1 MTPGAASNLP
11 RVGSRHEA
19 EDRPSARHDR
29 SRAVFSREMSSRR
42 DPPGLSPLADL
53 DAARTRPPPPR
64 EHRRRGFLLAVRP
77 RQGEPVPVWQPR
89 RDVGSAAPRG
99 GGASGASRAGAR
111 NQLRSRRHAGALS
124 RPPCQ
129 RFPLVVYPPLAHFP
143 HPRARRLTPRSRSEL
158 AEEGLARAR
167 RGALRRVADGG
178 GVLLRRQVRWEGA
191 VRFPVESSALQREIP
206 PPRVPF
212 RENDPN
218 TTPRKPLTVPAP
230 FTRTGRNS
238 SSASTRFPRC
248 TRSSLARRP
257 QSPRRTKSP
266 PPWCRYASLPDS
278 PLPKSRRMSCFA
290 HSSLPPVCL
299 TPSLSSAASREKA
312 SHGELAESRG
322 DQETL
327 PGVHLESRRE
337 PGAP

>member
-1 MTPGAASNLP
+1 MPYASQILPCTPAD
-11 RVGSRHEA
+11 SRTDDIPF
-19 EDRPSARHDR
+19 DR
-29 SRAVFSREMSSRR
+29 
-42 DPPGLSPLADL
+42 
-53 DAARTRPPPPR
+53 
-64 EHRRRGFLLAVRP
+64 
-77 RQGEPVPVWQPR
+77 
-89 RDVGSAAPRG
+89 
-99 GGASGASRAGAR
+99 
-111 NQLRSRRHAGALS
+111 
-124 RPPCQ
+124 
-129 RFPLVVYPPLAHFP
+129 
-143 HPRARRLTPRSRSEL
+143 
-158 AEEGLARAR
+158 AEEGLARA
-167 RGALRRVADGG
+167 GGCSLRCLADGG
-178 GVLLRRQVRWEGA
+178 GVLLRRQVRREGA

-257 QSPRRTKSP
+257 PSPRRTKSP

>member
-1 MTPGAASNLP
+1 MPNPIPTRRICACMATPTGHGKCSSPRKRCLPSFLSRRSASTSLATACRCALP
-11 RVGSRHEA
+11 
-19 EDRPSARHDR
+19 D
-29 SRAVFSREMSSRR
+29 RAVPKIS
-42 DPPGLSPLADL
+42 
-53 DAARTRPPPPR
+53 AARCLIYPR
-64 EHRRRGFLLAVRP
+64 THL
-77 RQGEPVPVWQPR
+77 
-89 RDVGSAAPRG
+89 
-99 GGASGASRAGAR
+99 
-111 NQLRSRRHAGALS
+111 
-124 RPPCQ
+124 
-129 RFPLVVYPPLAHFP
+129 P
-143 HPRARRLTPRSRSEL
+143 HPRARRLTPRTHPSL

-178 GVLLRRQVRWEGA
+178 GVLLRRQVRREGA

-257 QSPRRTKSP
+257 PSPRRTKSP

>member
-1 MTPGAASNLP
+1 MWHRARVYGGQSFASSSPSGMIVYVTVPLSPNFIRCSCERVIKHATKNKEFERHHDLKKTHVHGVYHKETHTTTHDHTRTMPSVTIYQMNGRKDTIRLRKGSISQQVIRLLLVDQGVGLALVGFDAMDRGSEPRFGWWELYLGVRLIWEVPHLYLGGSTRVSRGGAA
-11 RVGSRHEA
+11 VMV
-19 EDRPSARHDR
+19 D
-29 SRAVFSREMSSRR
+29 
-42 DPPGLSPLADL
+42 
-53 DAARTRPPPPR
+53 
-64 EHRRRGFLLAVRP
+64 
-77 RQGEPVPVWQPR
+77 
-89 RDVGSAAPRG
+89 
-99 GGASGASRAGAR
+99 
-111 NQLRSRRHAGALS
+111 
-124 RPPCQ
+124 
-129 RFPLVVYPPLAHFP
+129 
-143 HPRARRLTPRSRSEL
+143 
-158 AEEGLARAR
+158 
-167 RGALRRVADGG
+167 DGG
-178 GVLLRRQVRWEGA
+178 GVLLRRQVRREGA

-257 QSPRRTKSP
+257 PSPRRTKSP

-299 TPSLSSAASREKA
+299 TPSPSSAASREKA

>member
-1 MTPGAASNLP
+1 MPRGRFSLPVCVPRASSPPRPRRAQPAAPGARSPPCARPLQAKARNSS
-11 RVGSRHEA
+11 GAEA
-19 EDRPSARHDR
+19 ND
-29 SRAVFSREMSSRR
+29 
-42 DPPGLSPLADL
+42 G
-53 DAARTRPPPPR
+53 
-64 EHRRRGFLLAVRP
+64 
-77 RQGEPVPVWQPR
+77 GEQPR
-89 RDVGSAAPRG
+89 
-99 GGASGASRAGAR
+99 GATVQA
-111 NQLRSRRHAGALS
+111 
-124 RPPCQ
+124 
-129 RFPLVVYPPLAHFP
+129 
-143 HPRARRLTPRSRSEL
+143 
-158 AEEGLARAR
+158 
-167 RGALRRVADGG
+167 
-178 GVLLRRQVRWEGA
+178 RRQVRREGA

-257 QSPRRTKSP
+257 PSPRRTKSP